1 MARFFFD
8 LTENGIPY
16 PDIEGTELANLAAA
30 EDEAARALFE
40 IVKDQMPGG
49 TFRQVAFQVH
59 DGTSISLFEVK
70 VTCEVTRAGHSDD
83 RPLEA

>member
-16 PDIEGTELANLAAA
+16 PDTEGTELANLAAA

-49 TFRQVAFQVH
+49 TFRQVAFQDH

-70 VTCEVTRAGHSDD
+70 VTCEVTRAAHSDD